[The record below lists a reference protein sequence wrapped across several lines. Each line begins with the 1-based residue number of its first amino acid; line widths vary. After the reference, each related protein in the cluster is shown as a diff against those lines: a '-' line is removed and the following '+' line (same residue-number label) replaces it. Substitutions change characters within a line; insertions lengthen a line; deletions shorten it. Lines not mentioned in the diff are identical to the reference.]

1 LIFKSARALW
11 PRWYYFLFMTTA
23 AILVAAGSSARMGFD
38 KLTAPLCGR
47 TVLEWSL
54 RAFQDCPAIDRAVLV
69 CAPQRL
75 AEFTELAAAFPKFRD
90 IVSGGAERS
99 VSVLHGFQAL
109 ASDPPD
115 FVAVHDAARPL
126 VTPALIQKVV
136 TAAESH
142 RAASAAQPVTDSLHR
157 VDALGGL
164 AETIP
169 RAHLFAMET
178 PQAARHDLLL
188 AALEAHHLGATDE
201 VSALIA
207 NGIHPVPVLHEALNF
222 KITFPRD
229 LVLAEFFLQ
238 ES

>member
-1 LIFKSARALW
+1 
-11 PRWYYFLFMTTA
+11 MTTA

-38 KLTAPLCGR
+38 KLMAPLCGR
-47 TVLEWSL
+47 SVLEWSL
-54 RAFQDCPAIDRAVLV
+54 RAFQDCLAIDRAVLV
-69 CAPQRL
+69 CAPQRIG
-75 AEFTELAAAFPKFRD
+75 EFSALVAAFPKFRD
-90 IVSGGAERS
+90 IVAGGAERS
-99 VSVLHGFQAL
+99 ASVLHGLQAL
-109 ASDPPD
+109 TSDPPD

-142 RAASAAQPVTDSLHR
+142 RAASAAHPVTDSLHR
-157 VDALGGL
+157 ADAIGGL
-164 AETIP
+164 TETIP
-169 RAHLFAMET
+169 RANLFAMET

-207 NGIHPVPVLHEALNF
+207 NGIHPVPVLHEELNF